1 MIPAPLLPYADFL
14 LGLTLFLSACASVR
28 RQGVNMESHVNRW
41 LMIDGRRVPFGE

>member
-28 RQGVNMESHVNRW
+28 QGVNMDCHSN
-41 LMIDGRRVPFGE
+41 MQDDGFTPIKIHYG

>member
-1 MIPAPLLPYADFL
+1 MIPAPLLPYVDFL

-28 RQGVNMESHVNRW
+28 QGVNMESHANRW